1 VSVAQ
6 RGFLKF
12 EFWFS
17 GLVYWWNLAHWN
29 HRRRNPIFDH
39 EKPFLTIKRAH
50 LTILSHFQT
59 TKCPQF
65 VIFDCDRVILND
77 SNWFKPN
84 PNLESENQN
93 SQKSKLTRFSTHLIY
108 PFIWCTCRIL
118 VNPSP
123 KVEWTTWSKTGWKIF
138 IIFGNF
144 LKNYQ
149 TKISF
154 WWTSMVFPGLST
166 G

>member
-1 VSVAQ
+1 MSDFEGVYQNCTNVGRLRTFQYFIDVSLAQ

-17 GLVYWWNLAHWN
+17 GLVNGWNLAHWN

-39 EKPFLTIKRAH
+39 EKPFLTIKRAL
-50 LTILSHFQT
+50 LTTLSHFST

-93 SQKSKLTRFSTHLIY
+93 SPKSKLTRFSTHLVQFFDASY
-108 PFIWCTCRIL
+108 PFC
-118 VNPSP
+118 
-123 KVEWTTWSKTGWKIF
+123 
-138 IIFGNF
+138 GN
-144 LKNYQ
+144 LAN
-149 TKISF
+149 
-154 WWTSMVFPGLST
+154 LRN
-166 G
+166 

>member
-1 VSVAQ
+1 MGHMELKWRHLILKESFKNVPTWVWELLNIIDVFVAQ

-17 GLVYWWNLAHWN
+17 GLVNWWNLAHWN

-93 SQKSKLTRFSTHLIY
+93 SPKSKLTRFSTHLIY
-108 PFIWCTCRIL
+108 PFVSFWCTFR
-118 VNPSP
+118 
-123 KVEWTTWSKTGWKIF
+123 
-138 IIFGNF
+138 IFGN
-144 LKNYQ
+144 
-149 TKISF
+149 
-154 WWTSMVFPGLST
+154 
-166 G
+166 